1 MVYAVDAAGTGGHLS
16 RTEAYMGLTVTRKIG
31 ESLLL
36 TIAPGT
42 TAEELFEQ
50 LQAGLSIRVVWSCM
64 TKAQIDV
71 TAPAALRASRPEQHE
86 VTP

>member
-1 MVYAVDAAGTGGHLS
+1 
-16 RTEAYMGLTVTRKIG
+16 MGLTVTRRIG

-50 LQAGLSIRVVWSCM
+50 LQGGLSIRVVRASN
-64 TKAQIDV
+64 TKAQIKV
-71 TAPAALRASRPEQHE
+71 TAPKALHAIRPEQHE
-86 VTP
+86 S

>member
-1 MVYAVDAAGTGGHLS
+1 
-16 RTEAYMGLTVTRKIG
+16 MGLTVTRKIG
-31 ESLLL
+31 ESLVL

-71 TAPAALRASRPEQHE
+71 TAPKALQASRPEQHE
-86 VTP
+86 LAAEH

>member
-1 MVYAVDAAGTGGHLS
+1 MVYAVEVATEGGHLS
-16 RTEAYMGLTVTRKIG
+16 RKEAYMGLTVTRKIG

-42 TAEELFEQ
+42 TAEQLFEQ
-50 LQAGLSIRVVWSCM
+50 MQDGLSIRVIWSCN

-71 TAPAALRASRPEQHE
+71 TAPASLRASRARA
-86 VTP
+86 V

>member
-1 MVYAVDAAGTGGHLS
+1 
-16 RTEAYMGLTVTRKIG
+16 MGLTVTRRIG

-50 LQAGLSIRVVWSCM
+50 LKDGLSIRVVWSCN

-71 TAPAALRASRPEQHE
+71 TAPASLLASRPGQHE